1 MTLFID
7 LNRIDFRNGN
17 FSIFEIGKQDSQK
30 EKADKGQLFI
40 NCG

>member
-1 MTLFID
+1 MTLFND

>member
-1 MTLFID
+1 MTLFKEIKWF
-7 LNRIDFRNGN
+7 DFRNGI

-30 EKADKGQLFI
+30 EKADRGQLFI